1 MLSCSIENT
10 GIFLCLFIDGN
21 GDTVGERLRE
31 RCRLGDLLR
40 SELLRSER
48 LRPER
53 CGFIVGSIAA
63 IYLEITYFLCTGF
76 NRISTLSSKRI
87 ASTTQHPSIPSSF
100 LPFTQKASREG
111 FVK

>member
-31 RCRLGDLLR
+31 RCRLGELPR
-40 SELLRSER
+40 FELLRTER

-53 CGFIVGSIAA
+53 CGFVVGSIAA
-63 IYLEITYFLCTGF
+63 IYVILLFYFTRFITSAFSTILFCSCSSSSTNIFIIYAIC
-76 NRISTLSSKRI
+76 ISNFKVD
-87 ASTTQHPSIPSSF
+87 HC
-100 LPFTQKASREG
+100 
-111 FVK
+111 